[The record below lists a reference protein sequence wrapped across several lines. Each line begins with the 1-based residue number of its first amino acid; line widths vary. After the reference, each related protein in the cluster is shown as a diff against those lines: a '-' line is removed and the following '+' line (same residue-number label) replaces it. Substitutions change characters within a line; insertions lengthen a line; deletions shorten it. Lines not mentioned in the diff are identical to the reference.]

1 MAIPPAGPK
10 VSGGPVPLNGI
21 AHSIAIASGKGGV
34 GKSTVSVNLAV
45 ALAEQGAATG
55 LLDADLYGPSIPIMT
70 GIHQAPSS
78 DGQKILP
85 LVAHGLRLMSLGFL
99 MPDGAP
105 VIWRGPMVA
114 GAIQQ
119 FLREVEW
126 GALDYLLIDLPP
138 GTGDAQLTLAQSLP
152 LTGAVIV
159 MTPQAVAMTI
169 ASKALA
175 MFRQLRV
182 PILGILENMSTFVCP
197 HCGTPSAIFKHGG
210 ARRASERLGV
220 PFLGEIPLDPVI
232 CHASDRGAP
241 ILTTDPG
248 SSVAGAFRRIAGA
261 LVERIHAEAAAAPI
275 IRIGQ

>member
-1 MAIPPAGPK
+1 MAIPPAGPN
-10 VSGGPVPLNGI
+10 VSGGPVPLNGV

-34 GKSTVSVNLAV
+34 GKSTLSVNLAV
-45 ALAEQGAATG
+45 ALAQRGAATG
-55 LLDADLYGPSIPIMT
+55 LLDADLYGPSIPLMT
-70 GIHQAPSS
+70 GTQRTPGSN
-78 DGQKILP
+78 GQKILP

-159 MTPQAVAMTI
+159 MTPQEVALTI

-175 MFRQLRV
+175 MFRQLKV
-182 PILGILENMSTFVCP
+182 PILGIVENMSGFVCP
-197 HCGTPSAIFKHGG
+197 HCGTASAIFKHGG
-210 ARRASERLGV
+210 ARRASQRLGV
-220 PFLGEIPLDPVI
+220 PFLGEIPLDPSI
-232 CHASDRGAP
+232 CQTADRGAP
-241 ILTTDPG
+241 ILTTHPAAP
-248 SSVAGAFRRIAGA
+248 VAEAFRRLAGELA
-261 LVERIHAEAAAAPI
+261 DRIHAEAAAAPI